1 MFVALDSC
9 LFLLCSSDGLFASGS
24 HMGELILWNATEWNL
39 LAYEHILWEESQAYN
54 QTEIRM
60 GAPKPSEMSIQH
72 LTTNGNVRT
81 GKGRMGLYT
90 GNTLLF
96 YCHLK

>member
-1 MFVALDSC
+1 
-9 LFLLCSSDGLFASGS
+9 
-24 HMGELILWNATEWNL
+24 MGELILWNATEWNL

-81 GKGRMGLYT
+81 EKCRMGLYT
-90 GNTLLF
+90 GNTQ
-96 YCHLK
+96 